1 MNIRLASQLTID
13 SIVDGP
19 GLRAVVWTQGCKHEC
34 RGCHNPHTHDMN
46 GGFEINTNEIIN
58 QLKKL
63 KLQKGIT
70 LSGGDPFE
78 QSEAIME
85 IAEEAKNIGLD
96 VWAYTGYT
104 FEELTDRKN
113 SNYFTNLMLLQNID
127 VLVDGRF
134 IESKR
139 DINLKFRGS
148 SNQRIIDVAKTLKN
162 KKVILHSQYIEQ
174 EQLDEAK

>member
-19 GLRAVVWTQGCKHEC
+19 GLRAVIWTQGCKHKC
-34 RGCHNPHTHDMN
+34 KGCHNPDTHDMN
-46 GGFEINTNEIIN
+46 GGFDIDTKEIIN
-58 QLKKL
+58 ELKKL
-63 KLQKGIT
+63 RLQRGIT
-70 LSGGDPFE
+70 FSGGDPFE
-78 QSEAIME
+78 QPEALIE
-85 IAEEAKNIGLD
+85 IAIEAKNMGLD
-96 VWAYTGYT
+96 IWAYTGYT

-113 SNYFTNLMLLQNID
+113 PNYFSNLMLLQNID

-139 DINLKFRGS
+139 DMNIKFRGS
-148 SNQRIIDVAKTLKN
+148 SNQRIIDVSKTLKN
-162 KKVILHSQYIEQ
+162 KKVTIHSQYIEQ

>member
-13 SIVDGP
+13 SVVDGP

-34 RGCHNPHTHDMN
+34 KGCHNPHTHDMN
-46 GGFEINTNEIIN
+46 GGFEIDTKEITN

-63 KLQKGIT
+63 RLQKGIT

-85 IAEEAKNIGLD
+85 IAAEAKNIGLD

-104 FEELTDRKN
+104 FEELIDIKN
-113 SNYFTNLMLLQNID
+113 PNYFTNLMLIQNID

-162 KKVILHSQYIEQ
+162 KKIILHSQYIEQ
-174 EQLDEAK
+174 DQLDEAK